1 MTSIGDQLRIGALE
15 LRLTPGLVVE
25 NGQYVAASGRYAAGI
40 LVADAVIP
48 DLLATDPASYFGED
62 VSRFLI
68 EAYPSVAAGQVR
80 LSDGLEGGRRT
91 GLRRCG

>member
-1 MTSIGDQLRIGALE
+1 LVKPEGIIAATRLDRRGPGRVTVHGQVTSIGDQLRIGALE

-62 VSRFLI
+62 VADS
-68 EAYPSVAAGQVR
+68 
-80 LSDGLEGGRRT
+80 
-91 GLRRCG
+91 